1 MNKEIIKA
9 EHSKIHLVNNFISQV
24 KKEKL
29 KLELAN
35 DNFNFH
41 KKLLLLQ
48 EKKYNSTEEIFE
60 KGIVEESILLQA
72 KEELEQRKM
81 LFKLADMNR
90 LKQQYLLD
98 LIN

>member
-1 MNKEIIKA
+1 
-9 EHSKIHLVNNFISQV
+9 VNNFISQV

-81 LFKLADMNR
+81 LLKLADMNR